1 MGVFLVKVIYY
12 SVKPINTRNICP
24 IIRIMLRKLCTYSK
38 TNTYINVSSHHT
50 IRMTLVNVRKLDQ
63 YKNNTNT
70 ILYIVCF

>member
-1 MGVFLVKVIYY
+1 
-12 SVKPINTRNICP
+12 
-24 IIRIMLRKLCTYSK
+24 MLRKLCTYNK

-50 IRMTLVNVRKLDQ
+50 IRMTSVNVRKLDQ